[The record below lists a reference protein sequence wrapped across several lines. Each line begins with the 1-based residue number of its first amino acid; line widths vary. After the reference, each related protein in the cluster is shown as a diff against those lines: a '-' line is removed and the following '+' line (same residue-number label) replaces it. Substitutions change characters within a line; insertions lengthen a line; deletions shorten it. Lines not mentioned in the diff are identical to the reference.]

1 VLAKKRVPEEAVA
14 AVFARAAELDLQ
26 RPSGDAHVH
35 LDDDALVEIGASVG
49 LSEQAVRRAVA
60 EHRAGALVPVSQTAP
75 ATWVGPRVA
84 VAERRIDG
92 DPAALR
98 RSVEQQLER
107 QWFRRVR
114 DQGERSVWCARND
127 VAARVARKV
136 DFRQRLV
143 LRGVVGVI
151 VTAVDCGDDGVVV
164 RLEADPAERRSELG
178 WAVALAAAGG
188 AAVGAVIAAVTEP
201 SILDLASLPGAGFGG
216 GGGLRLA
223 RRSYR
228 SQLDR
233 LTDDLAGMLDR
244 LERRAG

>member
-1 VLAKKRVPEEAVA
+1 MLAKRVSEEGVA
-14 AVFARAAELDLQ
+14 AVFARAAELDLE
-26 RPSGDAHVH
+26 RPSGSPHVE

-60 EHRAGALVPVSQTAP
+60 EHRAGALVPAAAAAP

-84 VAERRIDG
+84 VAERRVEG
-92 DPAALR
+92 DATALR

-114 DQGERSVWCARND
+114 DQGERSVWCARTD

-136 DFRQRLV
+136 DFRHRLV
-143 LRGVVGVI
+143 LRGVVGVV
-151 VTAVDCGDDGVVV
+151 VTAVDCGADGVAM
-164 RLEADPAERRSELG
+164 RIEADPAERRSELG
-178 WAVALAAAGG
+178 WLVALAALGG
-188 AAVGAVIAAVTEP
+188 AGIGAVVAGVTDP
-201 SILDLASLPGAGFGG
+201 AILELASLPGAGIAG
-216 GGGLRLA
+216 GGGLTVA

-228 SQLDR
+228 NQLDR

-244 LERRAG
+244 LERRSR